1 MKLAR
6 VLAAGVAALGLDIA
20 GGAQAKLLE
29 YVALLER
36 WNRTHN
42 LTSIR
47 EPERMVTHHLLDSLA
62 TLPHLPQNPALR
74 LVDVGSGA
82 GLPGVPLAIAR
93 PGWQV
98 TVLDSNRKK
107 ATFLRQ
113 VAAELKLANVAVTA
127 TRVEDYAPEVLF
139 DVVITRAFAE
149 IVPFVAASRHLA
161 RPGGRWA
168 AMKGRYPQHELGHL
182 PADLRVASLSVLH
195 VPGLDGERHLVI
207 VKTERT
213 ST

>member
-1 MKLAR
+1 MKLGRA
-6 VLAAGVAALGLDIA
+6 LAAGIAALGLDV
-20 GGAQAKLLE
+20 GGEAQAKLLE

-42 LTSIR
+42 LTAIR
-47 EPERMVTHHLLDSLA
+47 QPERMVTHHLLDSLA
-62 TLPHLPQNPALR
+62 TLRHLPQDRALR

-93 PGWQV
+93 PNWQV

-127 TRVEDYAPEVLF
+127 MRVEDYAPEVLF
-139 DVVITRAFAE
+139 DVVISRAFAE
-149 IVPFVAASRHLA
+149 LVPFVAAARHLA
-161 RPGGRWA
+161 RRGGRLV
-168 AMKGRYPQHELGHL
+168 AMKGRYPDGELGHL
-182 PADLRVASLSVLH
+182 PAGLRVAALPALD
-195 VPGLDGERHLVI
+195 VPGVDGERHLVI
-207 VKTERT
+207 VQTDSASR
-213 ST
+213 